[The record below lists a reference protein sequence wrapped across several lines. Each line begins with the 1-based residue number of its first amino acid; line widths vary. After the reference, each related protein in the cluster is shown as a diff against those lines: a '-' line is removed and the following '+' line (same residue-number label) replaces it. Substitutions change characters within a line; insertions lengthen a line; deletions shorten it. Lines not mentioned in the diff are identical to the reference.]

1 MGKIG
6 NFGSAI
12 TFETSDS
19 RILNFK
25 SFKREVSGRWTEHQ
39 RVGKKPQLQFMGP
52 DSAEVTFT
60 IILDAQHGVSP
71 RSTLNKI
78 EKCVTR
84 GTPNKLVI
92 GNSKVGSN
100 KFVMT
105 KVSETWDTLYDK
117 GELVRATCDV
127 TLREYA

>member
-12 TFETSDS
+12 TFETSDA
-19 RILNFK
+19 RILNFT
-25 SFKREVSGRWTEHQ
+25 SFKRSLSGRWTEHQ
-39 RVGKKPQLQFMGP
+39 REGKKPQLQFMGP

-60 IILDAQHGVSP
+60 IVLDAEHGVSP
-71 RSTLNKI
+71 RSTIDKI

-105 KVSETWDTLYDK
+105 NLSEAWDRVFDK
-117 GELVRATCDV
+117 GELVRATLDV